1 MYRPYF
7 FKAVNLRGEVC
18 LQQPWINWLW
28 QPNKETNRLQLKL
41 SDTIVFPTELKTE
54 QLNADCRQDTA
65 FTAQDAELFI
75 GYRDMLG
82 KTDLNEQGQFTVAVN
97 ATASSSYM
105 TPVAA
110 KSWLFRQVECQF
122 PKRVGDKV
130 LLSTQDDGNYLV
142 LETDEQSSLVI
153 LLSQQ
158 HYLNPARTL
167 SQGQVIRVHN
177 DRIKRYE

>member
-1 MYRPYF
+1 M
-7 FKAVNLRGEVC
+7 
-18 LQQPWINWLW
+18 QQPWINWLW
-28 QPNKETNRLQLKL
+28 QLDKETNRLQLKL
-41 SDTIVFPTELKTE
+41 SNTIVFPTELKIE
-54 QLNADCRQDTA
+54 QLNGDCQQHSA
-65 FTAQDAELFI
+65 FTAQDAESFI

-82 KTDLNEQGQFTVAVN
+82 KTDLDEQGQFTVAVN
-97 ATASSSYM
+97 ATAASSYM
-105 TPVAA
+105 TPLAA

-130 LLSTQDDGNYLV
+130 QLSTQDSADYLV